1 MTNFMKFEPT
11 LESVSK
17 HEVPTWY
24 HDAKFGIFIHWS
36 LSSVPAYAPVDKDLA
51 ALLKEEGELA
61 MYSHTPY
68 AEWYQ
73 NSLLLEGSPVQQH
86 HLKTY
91 GKDYPYDNFAE
102 EFNKSI
108 EAWKPDEW
116 VDLFEEIQAQ
126 YVVLVAK
133 HHDGFTLFQSDTPHP
148 TKRKW
153 QASRDIV
160 KELTEKVKARG
171 IKMGLYYSGSLDWT
185 FANEPISDF
194 RSLALNG
201 STDPVYVDYVDKHF
215 RELVDKYQ
223 PSVLWNDI
231 GYPPRTNVFD
241 LFAHYYNTVPEGV
254 INDRWIQIPAR
265 GRWIFRLSL
274 VKKFISWLIRRAKP
288 SSEGIE
294 PPRPPH
300 SDYST
305 PEYTVKEHISKR
317 KWECVRGI
325 GKSFG
330 YNAEE
335 KESDF
340 LTGDELIHMLIDIVS
355 KNGNLLLNI
364 GPKKDGSIPDVQIDR
379 LKSLGRWLG
388 VNGNGIFETRPWLIA
403 TTKTECGLDI
413 RFTAK
418 ENLLYIF
425 ILGQPKTDL
434 IKFSLDD
441 TYRKIILEQE
451 AELLGGEA
459 TTVQVIGEQISLTAN
474 WLNSSAQCLKL
485 KV

>member
-1 MTNFMKFEPT
+1 
-11 LESVSK
+11 
-17 HEVPTWY
+17 
-24 HDAKFGIFIHWS
+24 
-36 LSSVPAYAPVDKDLA
+36 
-51 ALLKEEGELA
+51 
-61 MYSHTPY
+61 
-68 AEWYQ
+68 
-73 NSLLLEGSPVQQH
+73 
-86 HLKTY
+86 
-91 GKDYPYDNFAE
+91 
-102 EFNKSI
+102 
-108 EAWKPDEW
+108 
-116 VDLFEEIQAQ
+116 
-126 YVVLVAK
+126 
-133 HHDGFTLFQSDTPHP
+133 
-148 TKRKW
+148 
-153 QASRDIV
+153 
-160 KELTEKVKARG
+160 
-171 IKMGLYYSGSLDWT
+171 
-185 FANEPISDF
+185 
-194 RSLALNG
+194 
-201 STDPVYVDYVDKHF
+201 
-215 RELVDKYQ
+215 
-223 PSVLWNDI
+223 
-231 GYPPRTNVFD
+231 
-241 LFAHYYNTVPEGV
+241 
-254 INDRWIQIPAR
+254 
-265 GRWIFRLSL
+265 